1 MHILIVDDQ
10 PNVRT
15 LIRRML
21 ADLNLKFC
29 EAGDGE
35 EAMAQYAKLHPDVV
49 LMDIRMPV
57 MDGIEASRR
66 IREAD
71 PAARILVVTDY
82 DDADLRES
90 ARAAGVEEYFLK
102 ENLSPLRQFIHFL
115 TDSYLN

>member
-10 PNVRT
+10 PNVRD

-21 ADLNLKFC
+21 GDLDLQFC
-29 EAGDGE
+29 EAGDGK
-35 EAMAQYAKLHPDVV
+35 EAMAQYTRMRPDVV

-66 IREAD
+66 IRETD

-90 ARAAGVEEYFLK
+90 AKAAGVEEYFLK
-102 ENLSPLRQFIHFL
+102 ENLTPLRQFIHL
-115 TDSYLN
+115 IADSYLN